1 IPLRGVA
8 ADPRRAAGTP
18 HPRRLSVVSPQRPVD
33 DRRRDTQATT
43 IPDRRRVEQI
53 GIDRVHE
60 TLRFPPPLSIE
71 HIIAQ
76 LQQLRDLLP
85 APLGDSHDER

>member
-1 IPLRGVA
+1 M
-8 ADPRRAAGTP
+8 
-18 HPRRLSVVSPQRPVD
+18 SPQRPVD
-33 DRRRDTQATT
+33 DPWRDAQGTSV
-43 IPDRRRVEQI
+43 PDGRRVEQI

-60 TLRFPPPLSIE
+60 ALRSRPPLSIE

-85 APLGDSHDER
+85 APAGDGHDSC

>member
-1 IPLRGVA
+1 M
-8 ADPRRAAGTP
+8 
-18 HPRRLSVVSPQRPVD
+18 SPQRPVD

-43 IPDRRRVEQI
+43 IPDGCRVDQV

-60 TLRFPPPLSIE
+60 ALRFPPPLSIE

-76 LQQLRDLLP
+76 LQQLRELLP
-85 APLGDSHDER
+85 APVGDGHDSC